1 VIKTSKPVRKAT
13 VELRPSRIR
22 REPVRIEPERK
33 KVTRRSREQDIWLGI
48 AGVGL
53 FATAIAVVTLGFS
66 VISAPDPGA
75 SAAAAAAAA
84 RFGPCEGGP
93 NCVVDGETIRIAGQT
108 VRIAG
113 IDTPPLQS
121 AACPQQELVAAQ
133 AIEKLTGLLNSGT
146 VTLGPP
152 VRASDGELR
161 RPVLVDGKDVAPAMI
176 VAGVAE
182 APGSL
187 QGSGCG

>member
-1 VIKTSKPVRKAT
+1 MNKKPAKAT

-33 KVTRRSREQDIWLGI
+33 KVSRRSREQDMWLGI

-53 FATAIAVVTLGFS
+53 FAAAIAMVTLGFS
-66 VISAPDPGA
+66 VISAPDAGA
-75 SAAAAAAAA
+75 SATAASAE

-93 NCVVDGETIRIAGQT
+93 NCVVDGETIRVAGQT
-108 VRIAG
+108 VKIAG

-121 AACPQQELVAAQ
+121 ANCPQQELLAAQ
-133 AIEKLTGLLNSGT
+133 AIEKLTGLLNSGK
-146 VTLGPP
+146 VSLGAQ
-152 VRASDGELR
+152 VRDSDGALR

-176 VAGVAE
+176 DAGVAE
-182 APGSL
+182 PPGNL

>member
-1 VIKTSKPVRKAT
+1 MKTSKRAKKAT

-33 KVTRRSREQDIWLGI
+33 KVSRRSREQDIWLGI

-53 FATAIAVVTLGFS
+53 FAVAIAVVTLGFS
-66 VISAPDPGA
+66 VISAPDAGA
-75 SAAAAAAAA
+75 SAAAAAAA

-93 NCVVDGETIRIAGQT
+93 NCVVDGETIRMAGQT

-121 AACPQQELVAAQ
+121 AKCPQQELVAAQ
-133 AIEKLTGLLNSGT
+133 AIQKLTGLLNSGK
-146 VTLGPP
+146 VTLGTP
-152 VRASDGELR
+152 VRQSDGELR
-161 RPVLVDGKDVAPAMI
+161 RPVLVDGKDVAPTMI
-176 VAGVAE
+176 DAGVAE
-182 APGSL
+182 PSGSL